1 MKLNIA
7 VLPGDGIGP
16 EIISVALDVTKA
28 ICDKFKHNLS
38 FEYGICGADA
48 IDKVGNPYL
57 VRIGNMKVKVRFA
70 NNGISM
76 EQAFENMLLS
86 V

>member
-38 FEYGICGADA
+38 F
-48 IDKVGNPYL
+48 
-57 VRIGNMKVKVRFA
+57 
-70 NNGISM
+70 SM
-76 EQAFENMLLS
+76 EFVELMLLIK
-86 V
+86 